1 MPGPRKQPRRMRRK
15 AVRGSKAFGRGAV
28 SAGAVG
34 FTRKK
39 LAPFASA
46 ALRAAKGRSNNQ
58 HL

>member
-1 MPGPRKQPRRMRRK
+1 MPGPRKQPRRMGRK
-15 AVRGSKAFGRGAV
+15 AVRGAKAFGN
-28 SAGAVG
+28 AGAVG

-46 ALRAAKGRSNNQ
+46 ALRAAKGRSDNQ